1 MAVQFKTLKYKNF
14 LSTGNAGT
22 TIQLNRNTTTLIQGV
37 SGAGKS
43 TIIDALCF
51 GLYGKPFRNINKPA
65 LINSI
70 NQKQLEVEIEFTTD
84 GKEYRIVRGIKPAK
98 FEIYQGKKMLNQ
110 DAAVRDYQKVLE
122 DQILKMTYK
131 TFTQIVILGSTAY
144 TPFMQLTP
152 AARREVIE
160 DILDIGIFSTMN
172 QLLKQ
177 QIQETKDKQI
187 EVDSDLKSH
196 KTKAESL
203 KHLIDVLST
212 KQDGEIAVLEQKV
225 SALQQQR
232 VTTEQDISEL
242 DGKILELNEKTAD
255 SRKLIDASN
264 QLLTK
269 ATQIEVEIEK
279 NDDTISFFNH
289 NDTCPTCQQD
299 IAASWKEH
307 MCVELTDV
315 NSSLSDRFKEVVAL
329 RDKIK
334 NKIAEITRLSELK
347 SEYVAHRAAK
357 QRELDLIN
365 SQVMSILAELEEKQ
379 TTSADIETAREDL
392 KTVAAKAMSLVKQK
406 KALAEQRE
414 LQEASSTLL
423 RDTGVK
429 TAIIREYLPII
440 NKGINRYLGDLELFV
455 DFTLDENFNEV
466 IKSRHRD
473 EFTYNSFSEGEKL
486 RIDIAILLT
495 WRYIASLKNSCST
508 NLLVI
513 DEILVGR
520 LDSTNTDI
528 VLGLI
533 DQISH
538 EGTHVFAIA
547 HHDSLHDKFRS
558 VMKFEKK
565 GDFSVLV

>member
-51 GLYGKPFRNINKPA
+51 GLYGKPFRDINKPA
-65 LINSI
+65 LLNSI
-70 NQKQLEVEIEFTTD
+70 NQKQLEVEVEFSTD
-84 GKEYRIVRGIKPAK
+84 GKDYRIVRGIKPAK
-98 FEIYQGKKMLNQ
+98 FEIYQGNKMLNQ

-144 TPFMQLTP
+144 TPFMQLTTG
-152 AARREVIE
+152 ARREVIE

-187 EVDSDLKSH
+187 EVDSDLKAY

-203 KHLIDVLST
+203 QHLIEVLST
-212 KQDGEIAVLEQKV
+212 KQDSEIAALEQKV
-225 SALQQQR
+225 
-232 VTTEQDISEL
+232 V
-242 DGKILELNEKTAD
+242 GLNEQRAVIEADIAELEVKIAELTSETAEL
-255 SRKLIDASN
+255 SKLIEASN
-264 QLLTK
+264 QLLAK
-269 ATQIEVEIEK
+269 MTQIEVDVERNKE
-279 NDDTISFFNH
+279 TLSFFNH

-299 IAASWKEH
+299 IAVSWKEH
-307 MCVELTDV
+307 MCLELNGKTEHLD
-315 NSSLSDRFKEVVAL
+315 SKFKEVVEV
-329 RDKIK
+329 REKIK
-334 NKIAEITRLSELK
+334 KKIVDLSALSETK
-347 SEYVAHRAAK
+347 NTYVAQRAAK
-357 QRELDLIN
+357 QKELDLIN
-365 SQVMSILAELEEKQ
+365 KQVVSILGELEEKQ
-379 TTSADIETAREDL
+379 TTSADVETARADL
-392 KTVAAKAMSLVKQK
+392 KLVASKAMALVKQK

-440 NKGINRYLGDLELFV
+440 NKGINRYLSDLELFV

-520 LDSTNTDI
+520 LDATNTDI

-533 DQISH
+533 DQISQ
-538 EGTHVFAIA
+538 EGTNVFAIA
-547 HHDSLHDKFRS
+547 HHDALHDKFRS
-558 VMKFEKK
+558 VMRFEKK

>member
-43 TIIDALCF
+43 TIIDAICF
-51 GLYGKPFRNINKPA
+51 ALYGKPFRNITKPA

-70 NQKQLEVEIEFTTD
+70 NQKQLEVEIEFSTD
-84 GKEYRIVRGIKPAK
+84 GKDYKVIRGIKPGK
-98 FEIYQGKKMLNQ
+98 FEIYCGTKLLNQ
-110 DAAVRDYQKVLE
+110 DAAVKDYQKVLE

-144 TPFMQLTP
+144 TPFMQLTTG
-152 AARREVIE
+152 ARREVIE

-177 QIQETKDKQI
+177 QIQETKDKQV

-203 KHLIDVLST
+203 QHLIDVLST
-212 KQDGEIAVLEQKV
+212 KKDAELQAIEAKV
-225 SALQQQR
+225 SSLKDQQ
-232 VTTEQDISEL
+232 
-242 DGKILELNEKTAD
+242 
-255 SRKLIDASN
+255 
-264 QLLTK
+264 
-269 ATQIEVEIEK
+269 ATVEVEIADLDKKIDALTGKVSESKTLVEASNKLLEK
-279 NDDTISFFNH
+279 QSTISFEMDKGNETISFFEH
-289 NDTCPTCQQD
+289 NDTCPTCSQE
-299 IAASWKEH
+299 IAKEWKSH
-307 MCVELTDV
+307 MCVQV
-315 NSSLSDRFKEVVAL
+315 AANIKGLSAQFDEVGAL

-334 NKIAEITRLSELK
+334 KKIVEITALSETRAA
-347 SEYVAHRAAK
+347 YVTARAAK
-357 QRELDLIN
+357 QRELDLLS
-365 SQVMSILAELEEKQ
+365 SQVLELLGELEEKQ
-379 TTSADIETAREDL
+379 NTSADVEDARAQL
-392 KTVAAKAMSLVKQK
+392 KVVASKAMALIKQK
-406 KALAEQRE
+406 KSLAEARE
-414 LQEASSTLL
+414 IQEASSTLL

-440 NKGINRYLGDLELFV
+440 NKSINRYLADLELFV
-455 DFTLDENFNEV
+455 DFSLDENFNEV
-466 IKSRHRD
+466 IRSRHRD

-520 LDSTNTDI
+520 LDTTNTDI

-533 DQISH
+533 DQISQ
-538 EGTHVFAIA
+538 EGTHIFAIA

>member
-84 GKEYRIVRGIKPAK
+84 GKDYRIVRGIKPAK

-212 KQDGEIAVLEQKV
+212 KQDGEIAALEQKV
-225 SALQQQR
+225 QVLQQQR

-242 DGKILELNEKTAD
+242 DAKISELNEKTAD

-269 ATQIEVEIEK
+269 ATQIEVEVEK
-279 NDDTISFFNH
+279 NNDTIFFFNH

-315 NSSLSDRFKEVVAL
+315 NSSLSDKFKEVVAL

-347 SEYVAHRAAK
+347 SEYVAQRAAK

>member
-84 GKEYRIVRGIKPAK
+84 GKDYRIVRGIKPAK

-187 EVDSDLKSH
+187 EVDSDLRSH

-212 KQDGEIAVLEQKV
+212 KQDGEIAALEQKV
-225 SALQQQR
+225 HALQQQR

-242 DGKILELNEKTAD
+242 DAKISELNEKTAD

-269 ATQIEVEIEK
+269 ATQIEVEVEK
-279 NDDTISFFNH
+279 NNDTISFFNH

-315 NSSLSDRFKEVVAL
+315 NSSLSDKFKEVVAL

>member
-84 GKEYRIVRGIKPAK
+84 GKDYRIVRGIKPAK

-212 KQDGEIAVLEQKV
+212 KQDGEIAALEQKV
-225 SALQQQR
+225 HALQQQR

-242 DGKILELNEKTAD
+242 DAKILELNEKTAD

-269 ATQIEVEIEK
+269 ATQIEVEVEK
-279 NDDTISFFNH
+279 NNDTISFFNH

-315 NSSLSDRFKEVVAL
+315 NSSLSDKFKEVVAL

>member
-22 TIQLNRNTTTLIQGV
+22 TIQLNRSTTTLIQGV

-51 GLYGKPFRNINKPA
+51 GLYGKPFRDINKPA
-65 LINSI
+65 LLNSI
-70 NQKQLEVEIEFTTD
+70 NQKQLEVEVEFSTD
-84 GKEYRIVRGIKPAK
+84 GKDYRIVRGIKPSK
-98 FEIYQGKKMLNQ
+98 FEIYQGTKMLNQ

-144 TPFMQLTP
+144 TPFMQLTTG
-152 AARREVIE
+152 ARREVIE

-177 QIQETKDKQI
+177 QIQETKDRQV
-187 EVDSDLKSH
+187 EVDSDLKSY

-203 KHLIDVLST
+203 QHLIEVLST
-212 KQDGEIAVLEQKV
+212 KQDSEIAALEQKV
-225 SALQQQR
+225 
-232 VTTEQDISEL
+232 V
-242 DGKILELNEKTAD
+242 GLNEQRAVIEADIVELEAKIADLTSETAEL
-255 SRKLIDASN
+255 SKLIDASN
-264 QLLTK
+264 QLLAK
-269 ATQIEVEIEK
+269 MTQIEVDVGRNKE
-279 NDDTISFFNH
+279 TLSFFNH

-299 IAASWKEH
+299 IAVSWKEH
-307 MCVELTDV
+307 MCIELNGKTEYLD
-315 NSSLSDRFKEVVAL
+315 NRYKEVVEV
-329 RDKIK
+329 REKIK
-334 NKIAEITRLSELK
+334 KKIVDLSALSELK
-347 SEYVAHRAAK
+347 NTYVANRAAK
-357 QRELDLIN
+357 QKELDLIN
-365 SQVMSILAELEEKQ
+365 NQVISILGELEEKQ
-379 TTSADIETAREDL
+379 TTSADVETARAEL
-392 KTVAAKAMSLVKQK
+392 KVVASKAMALVKQK

-440 NKGINRYLGDLELFV
+440 NKGINRYLSDLELFV

-473 EFTYNSFSEGEKL
+473 EFTYNSFSTGERL
-486 RIDIAILLT
+486 RIDIALLMT
-495 WRYIASLKNSCST
+495 WRYIASLKNSAST
-508 NLLVI
+508 NLLII
-513 DEILVGR
+513 DEILSGT
-520 LDSTNTDI
+520 LDKSNQDIAVDLISSVSNDGTN
-528 VLGLI
+528 
-533 DQISH
+533 
-538 EGTHVFAIA
+538 VFVIA
-547 HHDSLHDKFRS
+547 HGDSMNDKFRS
-558 VMKFEKK
+558 TITFEKK

>member
-70 NQKQLEVEIEFTTD
+70 NQKHLEVEIEFTTD
-84 GKEYRIVRGIKPAK
+84 GKDYRIVRGIKPAK

-122 DQILKMTYK
+122 DQILKMSYK

-212 KQDGEIAVLEQKV
+212 KQDGEIAALERKV
-225 SALQQQR
+225 QVLQQQR
-232 VTTEQDISEL
+232 ATTEQDISEL
-242 DGKILELNEKTAD
+242 DAKILEIAEKTAD
-255 SRKLIDASN
+255 SRKMIDASN
-264 QLLTK
+264 QLLAK

-299 IAASWKEH
+299 IAASWKDH
-307 MCVELTDV
+307 MCVELSDV
-315 NSSLSDRFKEVVAL
+315 NSSLSDKLKEVVDL

-334 NKIAEITRLSELK
+334 NKIVEITRLSELK

-365 SQVMSILAELEEKQ
+365 SQVMSIIAELEEKQ
-379 TTSADIETAREDL
+379 TTSDDIETAREDL
-392 KTVAAKAMSLVKQK
+392 KTVAAKAMALVKQK
-406 KALAEQRE
+406 KTLAEQRE

-440 NKGINRYLGDLELFV
+440 NKGINRYLSDLELFV

-547 HHDSLHDKFRS
+547 HHDSLQDKFRS

-565 GDFSVLV
+565 GDYSILV

>member
-84 GKEYRIVRGIKPAK
+84 GKDYRIVRGIKPAK

-212 KQDGEIAVLEQKV
+212 KQDGEIAALEQKV
-225 SALQQQR
+225 QVLQQQR

-242 DGKILELNEKTAD
+242 DAKISELNEKTAD

-269 ATQIEVEIEK
+269 ATQIEVEVEK
-279 NDDTISFFNH
+279 NNDTISFFNH

-315 NSSLSDRFKEVVAL
+315 NSSLSDKFKEVVAL

>member
-84 GKEYRIVRGIKPAK
+84 GKDYRIVRGIKPAK

-196 KTKAESL
+196 KTKAEAL

-212 KQDGEIAVLEQKV
+212 KQDGEIAALEQKV
-225 SALQQQR
+225 QALHQQR
-232 VTTEQDISEL
+232 VTTEQDISDL
-242 DGKILELNEKTAD
+242 DAKILELTEKTAD

-299 IAASWKEH
+299 IAASWKDH

-315 NSSLSDRFKEVVAL
+315 NSSLSDKFKEVVAL

-334 NKIAEITRLSELK
+334 NKIVEITRLSELK
-347 SEYVAHRAAK
+347 SEYVAQRAAK

-392 KTVAAKAMSLVKQK
+392 KTVAAKAMALVKQK

-473 EFTYNSFSEGEKL
+473 EFTYNSFSTGERL
-486 RIDIAILLT
+486 RIDIALLMT
-495 WRYIASLKNSCST
+495 WRYIASLKNSAST
-508 NLLVI
+508 NLLII
-513 DEILVGR
+513 DEILSGT
-520 LDSTNTDI
+520 LDKSNQDIAVDLISSVSNDGTN
-528 VLGLI
+528 
-533 DQISH
+533 
-538 EGTHVFAIA
+538 VFVIA
-547 HHDSLHDKFRS
+547 HGDSMNDKFRS
-558 VMKFEKK
+558 TITFEKK
-565 GDFSVLV
+565 GDFSVIV

>member
-22 TIQLNRNTTTLIQGV
+22 TIQLNRSTTTLIQGV

-51 GLYGKPFRNINKPA
+51 GLYGKPFRDINKPA
-65 LINSI
+65 LLNSI
-70 NQKQLEVEIEFTTD
+70 NQKQLEVEVEFSTD
-84 GKEYRIVRGIKPAK
+84 GKDYRIVRGIKPAK
-98 FEIYQGKKMLNQ
+98 FEIYQGTKMLNQ

-144 TPFMQLTP
+144 TPFMQLTTG
-152 AARREVIE
+152 ARREVIE

-177 QIQETKDKQI
+177 QIQETKDKQV
-187 EVDSDLKSH
+187 EVDSDLKSY

-203 KHLIDVLST
+203 QHLIDVLST
-212 KQDGEIAVLEQKV
+212 KQDGEIAALEQKV
-225 SALQQQR
+225 VVLNEQR
-232 VTTEQDISEL
+232 TAIETDIAELEVKISEL
-242 DGKILELNEKTAD
+242 TSETVELSKIIE
-255 SRKLIDASN
+255 ASN
-264 QLLTK
+264 QLLAK
-269 ATQIEVEIEK
+269 MTQIEVDIERNKEIL
-279 NDDTISFFNH
+279 SFFNH

-307 MCVELTDV
+307 MCLELNGKTDY
-315 NSSLSDRFKEVVAL
+315 LDARFKEVSEV
-329 RDKIK
+329 REKIK
-334 NKIAEITRLSELK
+334 KKIVDLSALSETK
-347 SEYVAHRAAK
+347 NTYVAQRAAK
-357 QRELDLIN
+357 QKELDLIN
-365 SQVMSILAELEEKQ
+365 NQVVSILGELEEKQ
-379 TTSADIETAREDL
+379 TTSADVETARADL
-392 KTVAAKAMSLVKQK
+392 KVVASKAMALVKQK

-440 NKGINRYLGDLELFV
+440 NKGINRYLSDLELFV

-520 LDSTNTDI
+520 LDATNTDI

-533 DQISH
+533 DQISQ
-538 EGTHVFAIA
+538 EGTNVFAIA
-547 HHDSLHDKFRS
+547 HHDALHDKFRS
-558 VMKFEKK
+558 VMRFEKK

>member
-22 TIQLNRNTTTLIQGV
+22 TIQLNRSTTTLIQGV

-51 GLYGKPFRNINKPA
+51 GLYGKPFRDINKPA
-65 LINSI
+65 LLNSI
-70 NQKQLEVEIEFTTD
+70 NQKQLEVEVEFSTD
-84 GKEYRIVRGIKPAK
+84 GKDYRIVRGIKPSK
-98 FEIYQGKKMLNQ
+98 FEIYQGTKMLNQ

-144 TPFMQLTP
+144 TPFMQLTTG
-152 AARREVIE
+152 ARREVIE

-177 QIQETKDKQI
+177 QIQETKDKQV
-187 EVDSDLKSH
+187 EVDSELKSY

-203 KHLIDVLST
+203 QHLIEVLST
-212 KQDGEIAVLEQKV
+212 KQDSEIAALEQKV
-225 SALQQQR
+225 
-232 VTTEQDISEL
+232 V
-242 DGKILELNEKTAD
+242 GLNEQRAVIEADIVELEAKIADLTSETAEL
-255 SRKLIDASN
+255 SKLIDASN

-269 ATQIEVEIEK
+269 MTQIEVDVGRNKE
-279 NDDTISFFNH
+279 TLSFFNH

-299 IAASWKEH
+299 IAVSWKEH
-307 MCVELTDV
+307 MCLELNGKTEYLD
-315 NSSLSDRFKEVVAL
+315 NRYKEVVEV
-329 RDKIK
+329 REKIK
-334 NKIAEITRLSELK
+334 KKIVDLSALSETK
-347 SEYVAHRAAK
+347 NTYVAQRAAK
-357 QRELDLIN
+357 QKELDLIN
-365 SQVMSILAELEEKQ
+365 NQVISILGELEEKQ
-379 TTSADIETAREDL
+379 TTSADVETARADL
-392 KTVAAKAMSLVKQK
+392 KVVASKAMALVKQK

-440 NKGINRYLGDLELFV
+440 NKGINRYLSDLELFV

-473 EFTYNSFSEGEKL
+473 EFTYNSFSTGERL
-486 RIDIAILLT
+486 RIDIALLMT
-495 WRYIASLKNSCST
+495 WRYIASLKNSAST
-508 NLLVI
+508 NLLII
-513 DEILVGR
+513 DEILSGT
-520 LDSTNTDI
+520 LDKSNQDIAVDLISSVSNDGTN
-528 VLGLI
+528 
-533 DQISH
+533 
-538 EGTHVFAIA
+538 VFVIA
-547 HHDSLHDKFRS
+547 HGDSMNDKFRS
-558 VMKFEKK
+558 TITFEKK
-565 GDFSVLV
+565 GDFSVIV